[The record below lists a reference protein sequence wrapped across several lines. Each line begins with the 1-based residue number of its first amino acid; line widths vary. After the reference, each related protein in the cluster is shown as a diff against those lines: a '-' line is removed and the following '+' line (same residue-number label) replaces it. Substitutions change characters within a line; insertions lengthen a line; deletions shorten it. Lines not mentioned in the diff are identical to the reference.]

1 MTGARGRRPFTDGT
15 KAPMSPHRSSTPS
28 AEPAGSGV
36 PAVRRRAEEAEA
48 VRPHP
53 RTITWVGASAL
64 ALGGSNQS
72 IFLIGAL
79 LLAQGT
85 MAVPLLAVGLV
96 LSYMATPGWIELSC
110 MFPNRVGGIAAS
122 CAEAFRPYSAV
133 LANLTG
139 VCYWWGWVPTC
150 GLTAIFSAEAI
161 HQWYLPH
168 ASIKLMATLIVLAF
182 TAINLCGLRW
192 AVRVA
197 KPIALIAFLLA
208 LCTGLI
214 PVFTGHVDWHR
225 ALDFQLKS
233 PFGGA
238 FGHLTSVMA
247 GLYLIGFAAP
257 AFEAAAC
264 HIGEM
269 RDPAFD
275 QPRAMW
281 VSGGMASVYFVLI
294 PVVWLG
300 VFGAGPLERN
310 LAAILGP
317 TFAPVFGGLA
327 KACAVGFVAFNMFC
341 GTLQP
346 LSGAS
351 RTLSQL
357 SEDGLLPR
365 TFGYRHPRTDA
376 PVAAILVTSVASIV
390 FLLLGD
396 PISLIAAAN
405 LTYLIGIALPSIAV
419 WLLRRNEPG
428 RLRPY
433 RAHQVS
439 IYLGVVAAV
448 LWLASTILGFE
459 QFGLPIVIFGL
470 ALAFSGSLAYS
481 WRAHG
486 DRKRSG
492 ERALRRSI
500 YVKLTGAMLIVLSL
514 DGIGYLVAI
523 NHVAPGSDALVAML
537 KDIFVVVGLLTI
549 SVGLVLPGMIAH
561 TANQVR
567 DAARNLAEGTLADLT
582 AAMEAMAGDDLE
594 RAHAPVTAQP
604 VMVRTADE
612 FGQMADSFNKMQ
624 SEAVRAALAL
634 DEAVGELK
642 FHRGE
647 LSRLVEERTVALI
660 AAHEEIEQA
669 HRRRQDMRDRMR
681 FLSAR
686 LGSTDLGGVDLEST
700 LQEIASTVGQVLDA
714 DVVAIYTVI
723 DGPGF
728 EDSPTLWHP
737 GEHPGRPDPAL
748 TLSDRNRQFLEG
760 VAGRKGILALADVA
774 DLPPSP
780 DAPDQPAFIDSSGYA
795 AWILAPVHDAHGTLL
810 AMLGL
815 GMLEPVAEWNDDDI
829 ALVDSVGADL
839 GRAIVQA
846 NLYSRQSELLRQLR
860 DLDRAKSEFLSTFSH
875 ELRTP
880 LTSIRAYTE
889 LLRDDDGGVDSEQD
903 RMLEIIEQNSMR
915 LSVLIE
921 DILTLS
927 HLNSAVYDI
936 HLVPVDANPLVH
948 SVCESLVPTAVEKR
962 LTLTARTCPDAALV
976 FGDAGQLERLLLN
989 LVSNAVK
996 FTPPGGTI
1004 LVTTSMSSSSV
1015 VLSVS
1020 DTGIGIPGSEQEA
1033 VFGRF
1038 FRGAEATQE
1047 VIPGTGLG
1055 LAIVQAIVEHHGG
1068 ALHLDSS
1075 PGQGTTIRVRLPS
1088 LASARAEQE
1097 RIAQGAVGSADRG
1110 QEALVPTGIAVP
1122 GAGASAPVSGQ
1133 KAEAHEKEHPR

>member
-1 MTGARGRRPFTDGT
+1 MNPQRSETQTAAPDTAPAVGPPRGRF
-15 KAPMSPHRSSTPS
+15 
-28 AEPAGSGV
+28 EPD
-36 PAVRRRAEEAEA
+36 PT
-48 VRPHP
+48 RPHP
-53 RTITWVGASAL
+53 RRITWVGASAL

-85 MAVPLLAVGLV
+85 MAVPLLAIGLV
-96 LSYMATPGWIELSC
+96 LSYLATPGWIELSC
-110 MFPNRVGGIAAS
+110 MFPNRVGGIAAT

-168 ASIKLMATLIVLAF
+168 VSVKLMATLIVLGF
-182 TAINLCGLRW
+182 TVVNLCGLRW

-197 KPIALIAFLLA
+197 KPIALIAFALA
-208 LCTGLI
+208 LCSGII
-214 PVFTGHVDWHR
+214 PMLAGHVDWHR
-225 ALDFQLKS
+225 AFDFHLVS
-233 PFGGA
+233 PFGGT

-269 RDPAFD
+269 KDPAVD

-281 VSGGMASVYFVLI
+281 FSGGMASVFFVLI

-300 VFGAGPLERN
+300 VFGAGPLEGN
-310 LAAILGP
+310 LAAVLGP
-317 TFAPVFGGLA
+317 TFAPVFGSLA

-365 TFGYRHPRTDA
+365 TIGFRSRRTDA
-376 PVAAILVTSVASIV
+376 PVVAILVTATASII

-396 PISLIAAAN
+396 PISLVAAAN
-405 LTYLIGIALPSIAV
+405 LTYLIGIALPSVAV
-419 WLLRRNEPG
+419 WLLRRNEPE
-428 RLRPY
+428 RPRPY
-433 RAHQVS
+433 RAHDLS
-439 IYLGVVAAV
+439 IYLGVAAAV
-448 LWLASTILGFE
+448 AWLASTVLGFE

-470 ALAFSGSLAYS
+470 ALAFSGSIAYA

-486 DRKRSG
+486 DRKRAG
-492 ERALRRSI
+492 EPAMRRSI
-500 YVKLTGAMLIVLSL
+500 HVKLTGAMLIVLAL
-514 DGIGYLVAI
+514 DGLGYLTAI
-523 NHVAPGSDALVAML
+523 NHVGTDNAPLVAML
-537 KDIFVVVGLLTI
+537 KDIFVIVGLLTI
-549 SVGLVLPGMIAH
+549 SVGLVLPGMVAH
-561 TANQVR
+561 TAKQVK
-567 DAARNLAEGTLADLT
+567 DAAQDLAQGTLADLT
-582 AAMEAMAGDDLE
+582 AAMEAMAGDDLD
-594 RAHAPVTAQP
+594 RAHARVNPQP
-604 VMVRTADE
+604 VVVRTADE
-612 FGQMADSFNKMQ
+612 FGQMADSFNVMQ
-624 SEAVRAALAL
+624 DEAVRAALAL

-669 HRRRQDMRDRMR
+669 HRRRQDMHDRMR
-681 FLSAR
+681 SLSAR
-686 LGSTDLGGVDLEST
+686 LGATDIEGADLAST
-700 LQEIASTVGQVLDA
+700 LQEIASAVGQVLDV
-714 DVVAIYTVI
+714 DVVAIYTTS
-723 DGPGF
+723 DRQHFAGT
-728 EDSPTLWHP
+728 PTIWHP
-737 GEHPGRPDPAL
+737 GRVAARPDGPLVL
-748 TLSDRNRQFLEG
+748 TDRTRSFLEG
-760 VAGRKGILALADVA
+760 VAERRGTLAITDVGT
-774 DLPPSP
+774 LPEPPEDPEGPS
-780 DAPDQPAFIDSSGYA
+780 FLDSSGYS
-795 AWILAPVHDAHGTLL
+795 AWILSPVHDANGNLL

-815 GMLEPVAEWNDDDI
+815 GMVDPVAEWNEDDI

-846 NLYSRQSELLRQLR
+846 AVYAHQLEVVRQLQA
-860 DLDRAKSEFLSTFSH
+860 LDRAKSEFLSTFSH

-889 LLRDDDGGVDSEQD
+889 LLRDDGDEVDPDQD
-903 RMLEIIEQNSMR
+903 RMLEVIEQNSVR

-936 HLVPVDANPLVH
+936 SLVPVDANPLVEA
-948 SVCESLVPTAVEKR
+948 VVESLLPMAAAKG
-962 LTLTARTCPDAALV
+962 LTLESRTCPTGAEVL
-976 FGDAGQLERLLLN
+976 GDANQLERMLLN
-989 LVSNAVK
+989 LVSNAIK
-996 FTPPGGTI
+996 FTPSGGRI
-1004 LVTTSMSSSSV
+1004 LVTTSSTESSV
-1015 VLSVS
+1015 VLSVV
-1020 DTGIGIPGSEQEA
+1020 DNGIGIPLDEQEA

-1068 ALHLDSS
+1068 TVNLASA

-1088 LASARAEQE
+1088 AASARGRDQVE
-1097 RIAQGAVGSADRG
+1097 AQGRTATADTEEKDLTPVGVAAVGRAHTPEEDR
-1110 QEALVPTGIAVP
+1110 T
-1122 GAGASAPVSGQ
+1122 SGEQ
-1133 KAEAHEKEHPR
+1133 SKEQAR

>member
-1 MTGARGRRPFTDGT
+1 
-15 KAPMSPHRSSTPS
+15 MSPHRTTTPTAAPEATQTS
-28 AEPAGSGV
+28 ARPHGTAAWEPDAS
-36 PAVRRRAEEAEA
+36 
-48 VRPHP
+48 RPHP
-53 RTITWVGASAL
+53 RTISWVGASAL

-110 MFPNRVGGIAAS
+110 MFPNRVGGIAAT

-168 ASIKLMATLIVLAF
+168 ASVKLMATLIVLGF
-182 TAINLCGLRW
+182 TAVNLCGLRW

-197 KPIALIAFLLA
+197 TPIALVAFTLA
-208 LCTGLI
+208 LCSGMI
-214 PVFTGHVDWHR
+214 PVVTGHVDWHR
-225 ALDFQLKS
+225 ALDFHLVS
-233 PFGGA
+233 PFGGT
-238 FGHLTSVMA
+238 FGHLTSIMA

-269 RDPAFD
+269 RVPARD
-275 QPRAMW
+275 QPAAMW
-281 VSGGMASVYFVLI
+281 FSGGMASIFFVLI

-300 VFGAGPLERN
+300 VFGSGPLEGN
-310 LAAILGP
+310 LAAALGP

-365 TFGYRHPRTDA
+365 TIGYRSPRTDA
-376 PVAAILVTSVASIV
+376 PVVAILVTASASIV

-396 PISLIAAAN
+396 PISLVAAAN
-405 LTYLIGIALPSIAV
+405 LTYLIGIALPSVAV
-419 WLLRRNEPG
+419 WLLRRNEPH
-428 RLRPY
+428 RVRTY
-433 RAHQVS
+433 RARILS
-439 IYLGVVAAV
+439 IYLGVAAAV
-448 LWLASTILGFE
+448 VWLAATVLGFE

-470 ALAFSGSLAYS
+470 GLAFSGSLAYA

-492 ERALRRSI
+492 QRALRRSI
-500 YVKLTGAMLIVLSL
+500 YVKLTGAMLVVLVL
-514 DGIGYLVAI
+514 DGLGYLIAV
-523 NHVAPGSDALVAML
+523 NHVEPGNAALVAML

-549 SVGLVLPGMIAH
+549 SVGLVLPGMVAH

-567 DAARNLAEGTLADLT
+567 DAARYLAEGTLADLT
-582 AAMEAMAGDDLE
+582 GAMEAMAGDDLD

-604 VMVRTADE
+604 VVVRSADE
-612 FGQMADSFNKMQ
+612 FGQMAVSFNMMQ
-624 SEAVRAALAL
+624 DEAVRAALAL
-634 DEAVGELK
+634 DEAVRELK

-669 HRRRQDMRDRMR
+669 HRRRQDMHDRMR
-681 FLSAR
+681 MLSAR
-686 LGSTDLGGVDLEST
+686 LGTTELEGVDLAST
-700 LQEIASTVGQVLDA
+700 LVEIASTVGQVLDV
-714 DVVAIYTVI
+714 DVVAIYTAT
-723 DGPGF
+723 DGHRFG
-728 EDSPTLWHP
+728 DVPTVWHP
-737 GEHPGRPDPAL
+737 DRVLPA
-748 TLSDRNRQFLEG
+748 SDALLELDDRRRKFLEG
-760 VAGRKGILALADVA
+760 VTERRGTLAITDVTTVPESPAG
-774 DLPPSP
+774 
-780 DAPDQPAFIDSSGYA
+780 DQEPTFLDSSGYA
-795 AWILAPVHDAHGTLL
+795 AWILSPVHDADGNLL
-810 AMLGL
+810 ALLGL
-815 GMLEPVAEWNDDDI
+815 GRVEPVTEWNDDDI

-846 NLYSRQSELLRQLR
+846 DLYERQSELVRQLQ

-889 LLRDDDGGVDSEQD
+889 LLRDDGDEFDPDQD
-903 RMLEIIEQNSMR
+903 RMLEVIEQNSVR

-927 HLNSAVYDI
+927 HLNSAVYAI
-936 HLVPVDANPLVH
+936 HLVQVDINPLVAD
-948 SVCESLVPTAVEKR
+948 VVESLLPMATGKQLALEVRTSSGGAVV
-962 LTLTARTCPDAALV
+962 L
-976 FGDAGQLERLLLN
+976 GDANQLERLLLN
-989 LVSNAVK
+989 LLTNAIK
-996 FTPPGGTI
+996 FTPSGGRI
-1004 LVTTSMSSSSV
+1004 QVTTSVTDTSV
-1015 VLSVS
+1015 VLSVADS
-1020 DTGIGIPGSEQEA
+1020 GIGIPAEEQEA

-1068 ALHLDSS
+1068 TLNLASAQ
-1075 PGQGTTIRVRLPS
+1075 GQGTTVRVRLPS
-1088 LASARAEQE
+1088 AAVAESRRQTE
-1097 RIAQGAVGSADRG
+1097 AQDAAPDADREGKDLMPIGVAAPGHVAQG
-1110 QEALVPTGIAVP
+1110 P
-1122 GAGASAPVSGQ
+1122 GDGVQAGEQS
-1133 KAEAHEKEHPR
+1133 